1 MDLKFKCLIIDHDD
15 TAVNSTAIIHYP
27 AHLEVLRL
35 MRPSTAPIT
44 LEEWFLK
51 NFHPGIMAYLTD
63 ELKMNEREIQK
74 EYEIWREYTLTR
86 VPNFYEGFIETLLE
100 YRRKGGLIAVV
111 SHSEVDIIK
120 RDYLSCDSNRGFLP
134 DIIFGWDY
142 DEKKRKPSPYPVR
155 EILRIFRVR
164 SDESLIVDDLKPGV
178 IMAQASGVPFAA
190 AGWGHDILEIQE
202 YMKKNS
208 VIYFHTVK
216 DFRMFILSP

>member
-35 MRPSTAPIT
+35 MRPTTTPIT

-86 VPNFYEGFIETLLE
+86 VPKFYDGFIEALSE
-100 YRRKGGLIAVV
+100 YRRIGGLIAVV
-111 SHSEVDIIK
+111 SHSEEDIIK
-120 RDYLSCDSNRGFLP
+120 RDYLSCDSNRGLLP

-164 SDESLIVDDLKPGV
+164 PDESLIVDDLKPGV

-190 AGWGHDILEIQE
+190 AGWGHDIIEIQE

-208 VIYFHTVK
+208 VVYFHTVR
-216 DFRMFILSP
+216 DFRRFILSP